1 MTNERT
7 AGSGRWLRRGATRSL
22 GGITANRSGRE
33 QFVRGGART
42 VAVLLTI
49 GVSGCASSEIP
60 PEEKEAINLGSNV
73 DVGPVGVDNLLL
85 VTRGEGEPARLIG
98 VLLNEAATRLTV
110 TLSDEDDE
118 ISVDL
123 EPGQQYAFHEHPTFF
138 DTADGIPGAL
148 SNVSITVESD
158 TELARI
164 PIRDG
169 SLPWLEPYVPDLVIS

>member
-1 MTNERT
+1 M
-7 AGSGRWLRRGATRSL
+7 
-22 GGITANRSGRE
+22 
-33 QFVRGGART
+33 
-42 VAVLLTI
+42 
-49 GVSGCASSEIP
+49 
-60 PEEKEAINLGSNV
+60 

-98 VLLNEAATRLTV
+98 VLLNEADTDLTL

-123 EPGQQYAFHEHPTFF
+123 ESGQQYAFHEHPTFF

-148 SNVSITVESD
+148 SDVTITVESESE
-158 TELARI
+158 TESARI

-169 SLPWLEPYVPDLVIS
+169 SLPWLEPYLPDPANG